1 MGFLDKT
8 ITKAKATAKST
19 ASKYNESRDA
29 SKIASQIKAEKEQVR
44 ECYETIGK
52 EYYRFTYD
60 GDASHKDCFGD
71 LVERINVSRKTIEDL
86 ELQLEEI
93 RARGQGERE
102 SIKADQ
108 DAKLEEI
115 ETTDAEAKALKEQM
129 KRDKDDVF

>member
-8 ITKAKATAKST
+8 ITRAKATAKST
-19 ASKYNESRDA
+19 SSKYNESRDA
-29 SKIASQIKAEKEQVR
+29 SKITSQIKAEKEKVR

-86 ELQLEEI
+86 EAQLEEI
-93 RARGQGERE
+93 RAKGQEERE
-102 SIKADQ
+102 NIKADS
-108 DAKLEEI
+108 DSKIEEI
-115 ETTDAEAKALKEQM
+115 EANDAEAKALKEQM
-129 KRDKDDVF
+129 KKDKDDIF